1 MMKIKKFGDQID
13 WAAKVVSAIC
23 LFAGCCTSICFIIVV
38 FSVLLDNPGYMQ
50 LDEYSTITLGFVKLQ
65 PQLEYAAAYRTS
77 GNTHTIRLMVGFL
90 SLSILL
96 FLYSYMAK
104 TVRKIAKP
112 LKESLPFDE
121 SVSKNM
127 KKIGILVLVQ
137 GFLWEITEMYAE
149 FTQFEAYDIA
159 GLFDSQKI
167 ASCTLDYRFDLTF
180 LFVALLFFGLSYIFQ
195 YGTQL
200 QKFSDETI

>member
-1 MMKIKKFGDQID
+1 MKIKKFGNQID
-13 WAAKVVSAIC
+13 RAAKCVSALC
-23 LFAGCCTSICFIIVV
+23 LFFGVCTSVCFIIVILAVLFDSSV
-38 FSVLLDNPGYMQ
+38 FMQ

-65 PQLEYAAAYRTS
+65 PQLEYAVAYRIS
-77 GNTHTIRLMVGFL
+77 GNTHTIKLMVVFL
-90 SLSILL
+90 SSSILL

-127 KKIGILVLVQ
+127 KKMGILVLVQ
-137 GFLWEITEMYAE
+137 GIVGEVTKMYVE
-149 FTQFEAYDIA
+149 FARFKDYDIA

-180 LFVALLFFGLSYIFQ
+180 LIVALLFFGLSYIFQ